1 VRVWRPPRHYHSPV
15 RFLFQNRIRHPFFPD
30 LAATPAAEARG
41 RSTAVAGTF
50 AELARA
56 AAAGV
61 EARRAV
67 FVLSRPDEFPGQ
79 GERDELW
86 RRFQVPVF
94 ALVVDRA
101 GRIVAWECEAQNG
114 LHGEAGCEPPV
125 GMRDESPC
133 PCGRPGAR
141 VMLASSLAT
150 HAAD

>member
-1 VRVWRPPRHYHSPV
+1 V
-15 RFLFQNRIRHPFFPD
+15 RFLFQQRIRHPFFPD
-30 LAATPAAEARG
+30 LAATPAQGARG
-41 RSTAVAGTF
+41 RPIAVAGTF

-67 FVLSRPDEFPGQ
+67 FVLSRQEDFPGD

-86 RRFQVPVF
+86 RLFQVPVF
-94 ALVVDRA
+94 ALLLDRTGA
-101 GRIVAWECEAQNG
+101 IVAWECEAQNG
-114 LHGEAGCEPPV
+114 LHVEARGGVRLGTWE
-125 GMRDESPC
+125 ESPC

-141 VMLASSLAT
+141 LMPASSLAT

>member
-1 VRVWRPPRHYHSPV
+1 MRVRRPPQHYHFAV

-50 AELARA
+50 AELAGA
-56 AAAGV
+56 AAAGA

-67 FVLSRPDEFPGQ
+67 FVLSRPDEFPGD

-86 RRFQVPVF
+86 RMFQVPVF
-94 ALVVDRA
+94 ALLLDRA

-114 LHGEAGCEPPV
+114 LHVEAGGATRV
-125 GMRDESPC
+125 GIREESPC
-133 PCGRPGAR
+133 ACGRPGAR
-141 VMLASSLAT
+141 VMLASSVAT